1 VDFKFDEDS
10 FVLFCKNLKQL
21 RVITMRSVAEELDAP
36 EWGRD
41 VASEYWDK
49 ANCCQWLIVMSAFE
63 TLRQKGIILGEDFV
77 NQDKETQLMRQEC
90 DKITESINEMPVEE
104 RHIREILRFGTS
116 KLHNISAYLG
126 GVAA

>member
-1 VDFKFDEDS
+1 MDFKFDEDS

-49 ANCCQWLIVMSAFE
+49 ANCCQWLIVMCAFE

-77 NQDKETQLMRQEC
+77 N
-90 DKITESINEMPVEE
+90 
-104 RHIREILRFGTS
+104 
-116 KLHNISAYLG
+116 
-126 GVAA
+126 

>member
-1 VDFKFDEDS
+1 MDFKFDEDS

-21 RVITMRSVAEELDAP
+21 RIITMRSVAEELDAP

-49 ANCCQWLIVMSAFE
+49 ANCCQWLIVMCAFE

-77 NQDKETQLMRQEC
+77 NQDQETQLMRQEC